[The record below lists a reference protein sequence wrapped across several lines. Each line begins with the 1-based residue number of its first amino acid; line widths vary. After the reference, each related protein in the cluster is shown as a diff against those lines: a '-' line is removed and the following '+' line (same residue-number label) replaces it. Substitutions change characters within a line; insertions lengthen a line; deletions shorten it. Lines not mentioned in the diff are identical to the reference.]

1 MVEKYK
7 IVLCGEGNVG
17 KTSLIHRFV
26 KGTYDTNYKAT
37 IGVDIFKKTVE
48 LADVTVDLQIWDL
61 GGQSIFSAVRKKFY
75 NHVRGAILVFDL
87 TMPSSFKQLSSWV
100 NELLQS
106 GARIPIIL
114 LGNKIDMIALKAVD
128 EMEIKK
134 WMENQPL
141 IDNYYPTSALSGY
154 NVEAAFKKLCEI
166 LIEKNEE

>member
-1 MVEKYK
+1 M
-7 IVLCGEGNVG
+7 GEGNVG

-48 LADVTVDLQIWDL
+48 HADLTVDLQIWDL
-61 GGQSIFSAVRKKFY
+61 GGQSIFLSVRKKFY
-75 NHVRGAILVFDL
+75 KHVKGAILVFDL

-106 GARIPIIL
+106 GDRIPIIL
-114 LGNKIDMIALKAVD
+114 LGNKVDVIALKAID
-128 EMEIKK
+128 ETEVKK

-141 IDNYYPTSALSGY
+141 IDYYFPTSALSGY
-154 NVEAAFKKLCEI
+154 NVEPAFKKLCEV
-166 LIEKNEE
+166 LIEKNKE